1 MRVISGTSRGSA
13 LFSLDGSLTR
23 PTTDRVKEAMF
34 SMIQF
39 DIPESTVLDLFAGSG
54 ALGIEALSRGARH
67 CDFVEQNPDAA
78 EIVKKNLEKTK
89 LYSLSGL
96 FNTTARQYLSTCKK
110 KYDII
115 LLDPPYGKK
124 LCDFAISEIIKLGL
138 ASENALFVCETA
150 ADEPSFSAGRRKRY
164 GKTAV
169 TVIRADEI
177 TGGE

>member
-1 MRVISGTSRGSA
+1 M
-13 LFSLDGSLTR
+13 
-23 PTTDRVKEAMF
+23 
-34 SMIQF
+34 
-39 DIPESTVLDLFAGSG
+39 LDLFAGSG

-67 CDFVEQNPDAA
+67 CDFVESKIRTHA

-89 LYSLSGL
+89 LYPLSGL
-96 FNTTARQYLSTCKK
+96 YNTTAQQYLSTCRK

-115 LLDPPYGKK
+115 LLDPPYGKE
-124 LCDFAISEIIKLGL
+124 LCSFAIFEIIKMGL

-150 ADEPSFSAGRRKRY
+150 ADEPPFPAGRRKRY

-177 TGGE
+177 AGGE

>member
-1 MRVISGTSRGSA
+1 MRVISGTSRGST

-67 CDFVEQNPDAA
+67 CDFVEQNADAA
-78 EIVKKNLEKTK
+78 EVVKKNLEKTK
-89 LYSLSGL
+89 LYPLSGL
-96 FNTTARQYLSTCKK
+96 YNTTAQQYLSACRK

-115 LLDPPYGKK
+115 LLDPPYGKG
-124 LCDFAISEIIKLGL
+124 LCSFAISEIIKLGL

-150 ADEPSFSAGRRKRY
+150 ADEPPFPAGKRKHY

-169 TVIRADEI
+169 TVIRAGEI